1 MITPI
6 KYIVYRILPL
16 VYDDSLSYL
25 EVLSKVTAKTNEV
38 IEQINSISGQI
49 ENMDDYIR
57 ETAQQIVTETVTP
70 EYVQSIIT
78 EQYLNTWL
86 ASNAIISVLE
96 SDIATNKADI
106 TSLKTR
112 MTDEEQATQALNA
125 GLQNAITD
133 FENFEDETNS
143 ELQEQQTQLNN
154 KADIEHSHDV
164 TTEEITGVLPWAKGG
179 TSNTDAK
186 TLQHKFFSALTAS
199 GASDATTLTSYPHG
213 LVAGL
218 YRVGVPSVTGLP
230 SDAQGYGVLA
240 IFLAGDYRIHLYLG
254 AEGSLYYG
262 RTDGGSY
269 PATWRKLTGTSV
281 SPRS

>member
-6 KYIVYRILPL
+6 NYIVYRVLPL

-25 EVLSKVTAKTNEV
+25 EILAKVTAKTNEV
-38 IEQINSISGQI
+38 IEQVNTISAQFEG
-49 ENMDDYIR
+49 MDDYIR
-57 ETAQQIVTETVTP
+57 ETAQEIVTETVTP

-112 MTDEEQATQALNA
+112 MTDEEQATQALNT

-143 ELQEQQTQLNN
+143 TLQEQQTEINN
-154 KADIEHSHDV
+154 KADDDHTHDV
-164 TTEEITGVLPWAKGG
+164 TSSEITGVLPWSKGG
-179 TSNTDAK
+179 TNQTSAEA
-186 TLQHKFFSALTAS
+186 LQHLMFKALTAT
-199 GASDATTLTSYPHG
+199 GADNNATLSAYPASPSTG
-213 LVAGL
+213 LF
-218 YRVGVPSVTGLP
+218 RVGGRIIGLP
-230 SDAQGYGVLA
+230 SDSNGFGVLA
-240 IFLAGDYRIHLYLG
+240 IFKTGEYSMHMYMDNQENVYIKN
-254 AEGSLYYG
+254 
-262 RTDGGSY
+262 SY
-269 PATWRKLTGTSV
+269 AVGTNWKKCTMTSA
-281 SPRS
+281 SPYNP

>member
-6 KYIVYRILPL
+6 KYIVYRVLPL

-25 EVLSKVTAKTNEV
+25 EVLAKVTAKTNEV

-49 ENMDDYIR
+49 ENMDEYIR
-57 ETAQQIVTETVTP
+57 ETAEQVVSETVTP

-133 FENFEDETNS
+133 FENFEDQTNDT
-143 ELQEQQTQLNN
+143 LQEQQTQIGN
-154 KADIEHSHDV
+154 KADSDHTHDLSAND
-164 TTEEITGVLPWAKGG
+164 ITGVLPWAKGG
-179 TSNTDAK
+179 TSQNSAQ
-186 TLQHKFFSALTAS
+186 TLQHLMFKALTAT
-199 GASDATTLTSYPHG
+199 GAEDNETISAYPVSPATG
-213 LVAGL
+213 LF
-218 YRVGVPSVTGLP
+218 RVGPRIIGLP
-230 SDAQGYGVLA
+230 QDSNGYGVLA
-240 IFLAGDYRIHLYLG
+240 IFKTGDYSMHMYMDNQENVYIKN
-254 AEGSLYYG
+254 
-262 RTDGGSY
+262 SY
-269 PATWRKLTGTSV
+269 AVGTNWKKCTMTSS
-281 SPRS
+281 SPYNP

>member
-6 KYIVYRILPL
+6 KYIVYRVLPL

-25 EVLSKVTAKTNEV
+25 EVLAKVTAKTNEV

-49 ENMDDYIR
+49 ENMDEYIR

-143 ELQEQQTQLNN
+143 TLQEQQTQLNN
-154 KADIEHSHDV
+154 KADNEHTHDV
-164 TTEEITGVLPWAKGG
+164 TTEEITGVLPWSKGG
-179 TSNTDAK
+179 TSNTDARA
-186 TLQHKFFSALTAS
+186 LQHKFFSALTSA
-199 GASDATTLTSYPHG
+199 GASDSTTITSYPQG
-213 LVAGL
+213 IVAGL
-218 YRVGVPSVTGLP
+218 YRVGVPSVIGLP

-254 AEGSLYYG
+254 VEGSLYYG
-262 RTDGGSY
+262 RTDHGTY

-281 SPRS
+281 SPRT

>member
-6 KYIVYRILPL
+6 KYIVYRVLPL

-25 EVLSKVTAKTNEV
+25 EILAKVTAKTNEV

-49 ENMDDYIR
+49 ENMDEYVR
-57 ETAQQIVTETVTP
+57 EIAQEIVTETVTP

-112 MTDEEQATQALNA
+112 MTHEEQATQALNT

-143 ELQEQQTQLNN
+143 TLQEQQTELNN
-154 KADIEHSHDV
+154 KADDDHTHDLSASD
-164 TTEEITGVLPWAKGG
+164 ITGILPWSKGG
-179 TSNTDAK
+179 TSQTSAEA
-186 TLQHKFFSALTAS
+186 LQRLMFKALTATGAEDHQTLSAYPVSPAS
-199 GASDATTLTSYPHG
+199 GLF
-213 LVAGL
+213 
-218 YRVGVPSVTGLP
+218 RVGPRIIGLP
-230 SDAQGYGVLA
+230 QDSNGYGVLA
-240 IFLAGDYRIHLYLG
+240 IFKAGDYSMHMYM
-254 AEGSLYYG
+254 
-262 RTDGGSY
+262 DNQ
-269 PATWRKLTGTSV
+269 GTVYIKNNYAAGTNWKKCTMTSA
-281 SPRS
+281 SPYNP